1 MKDNVGVE
9 MNDDDEDE
17 DDGSHSRKERGTGL
31 GGSKVLQILLGI
43 LLVFIFVG
51 GILYFLGRQPAGD
64 QASLLQLK
72 VTALEQKIAGL
83 EKDLTDIQ
91 GKIGNS
97 GLDPALFQRVDALAQ
112 KVESLEKQKQSAVGL
127 KGKPSVPSKPEVAT
141 EKRYHKVQKGE
152 TLLGIAR
159 RYKISVEE
167 LRKLNNL
174 SPGQQI
180 RTGQKLLIATK
191 R

>member
-17 DDGSHSRKERGTGL
+17 DDGSYSRKERGTGL

-43 LLVFIFVG
+43 FLVFIFVG

-83 EKDLTDIQ
+83 EKELAELQ

-97 GLDPALFQRVDALAQ
+97 GLDPALVQRVDALAQ
-112 KVESLEKQKQSAVGL
+112 KVESLEKQKQSAVGI
-127 KGKPSVPSKPEVAT
+127 KRKPSVPSKPEAAT
-141 EKRYHKVQKGE
+141 EKQYHKVQKGE
-152 TLLGIAR
+152 TLLGIGR

-174 SPGQQI
+174 SPAQQI
-180 RTGQKLLIATK
+180 RIGQKLVISTK